1 MGTFKGLVYVKH
13 GRVGSRS
20 EGPDYY
26 LQTCDGEHLLKYA
39 DRCLWKPDYYLEFFC
54 RKFVEINGEFD
65 KEANTIYVKD
75 ISEICVGLIP
85 QNQEL
90 LTKKI

>member
-13 GRVGSRS
+13 GRVGSKS

-65 KEANTIYVKD
+65 KEINTINVKY
-75 ISEICVGLIP
+75 ISEIFTGLIP
-85 QNQEL
+85 QNEAL
-90 LTKKI
+90 LTTKV